1 VGYAG
6 GTKEN
11 PTYRSLGDHT
21 EVVQIDYDP
30 SLISYGE
37 LLAVF
42 WESHD
47 PGGSTWSRQYMNA
60 VFYHDEEQMRTAERT
75 RDALEKRTGRDVK
88 TKVLPYTGFTRAEDY
103 HQKHALRLYHGLME
117 ELGAIYPSIGDFVDS
132 TAVTRVNGYA
142 GGYGKCEDLKK
153 EAWRLGL
160 SPEGID
166 SLSLIVCGRKGV
178 VPSCPVP
185 E

>member
-1 VGYAG
+1 
-6 GTKEN
+6 
-11 PTYRSLGDHT
+11 
-21 EVVQIDYDP
+21 
-30 SLISYGE
+30 
-37 LLAVF
+37 
-42 WESHD
+42 
-47 PGGSTWSRQYMNA
+47 MNA